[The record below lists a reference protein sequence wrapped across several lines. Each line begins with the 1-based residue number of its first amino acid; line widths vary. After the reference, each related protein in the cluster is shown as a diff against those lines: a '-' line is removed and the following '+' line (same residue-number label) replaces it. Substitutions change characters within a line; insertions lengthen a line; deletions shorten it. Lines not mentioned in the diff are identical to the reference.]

1 MRKGVGTPGVKK
13 ASEVESLASHAANPA
28 AHPDYMKKRDLTN
41 LKDLSQHLAD
51 RYSHV
56 DDVVRRQELVFTK
69 ADFEATKNAQLSTDP
84 TNYKSNNPKRHVL
97 TTFVL
102 NQILADLG
110 IASSSSLVR
119 PADIIKPGD
128 VLPTSTE
135 DQNRMLLS
143 YGWLQPKLTQLTNL
157 AEAVTTLASALSEYE
172 TTTAPA
178 TFLSKTDAEEIYLS
192 QALAGTTYLSK
203 TDAQSTYLAKV
214 DAGALVFDA
223 GTVADFADA
232 NNGANA
238 TTNVTVTALKGK
250 LNQYHYDL
258 VVEEDDVQY
267 VNPILKRFIETKTIS
282 ITVTT
287 TADGDLTGTY
297 NLDQFAYLPLNT
309 GVLYG
314 TGADDEDIAIPIGT
328 ALLATDGSQPLTSTS
343 KVLLVAT
350 PLHATIEEPPAP
362 AVEE

>member
-28 AHPDYMKKRDLTN
+28 AHPDYMKKRDLGN

-56 DDVVRRQELVFTK
+56 DDLVRRQELVFTK
-69 ADFEATKNAQLSTDP
+69 ADYEATKNQQLSTDP

-102 NQILADLG
+102 NQILSDLG
-110 IASSSSLVR
+110 IASSASLVR

-128 VLPTSTE
+128 TLPTSTE
-135 DQNRMLLS
+135 EQNRMLLS
-143 YGWLQPKLTQLTNL
+143 YGWLQPKLTQLANL
-157 AEAVTTLASALSEYE
+157 VESVTTLAGALSTYE

-178 TFLSKTDAEEIYLS
+178 TFLSKTDAAEIYLS
-192 QALAGTTYLSK
+192 QAAAGTTYLSK
-203 TDAQSTYLAKV
+203 TDAQSTYLTKV
-214 DAGALVFDA
+214 DAGALMIEA
-223 GTVADFADA
+223 GTVADFVDGSATADA
-232 NNGANA
+232 EASI
-238 TTNVTVTALKGK
+238 TVTALKGK
-250 LNQYHYDL
+250 LNQYRYDL
-258 VVEEDDVQY
+258 VVLEDDFQY

-287 TADGDLTGTY
+287 TEDGDLTGTY
-297 NLDQFAYLPLNT
+297 DLDQFAYLPLNA
-309 GVLYG
+309 GINYG
-314 TGADDEDIAIPIGT
+314 DG
-328 ALLATDGSQPLTSTS
+328 ATDDTIYVAGGRSLKTPDGTELTSTS

-362 AVEE
+362 AVEA